1 MFQAKACT
9 DVDRYIAARLRDI
22 RQRRGLTQETLG
34 EALGITFQQ
43 IQKYE
48 TGRNRISA
56 SRLHAVAGV
65 LQVPV
70 TEFFP
75 PTTSKPKPLP
85 VLPPYVRA
93 LGGDH

>member
-1 MFQAKACT
+1 MVQTKACT
-9 DVDRYIAARLRDI
+9 DVDRYIAARLRTI
-22 RQRRGLTQETLG
+22 RHQRGISQEALG
-34 EALGITFQQ
+34 AALGITFQQ
-43 IQKYE
+43 LQKYE
-48 TGRNRISA
+48 RGRNRISA

-70 TEFFP
+70 TEFYP

-85 VLPPYVRA
+85 AIPPHVRA

>member
-1 MFQAKACT
+1 MVQTKACT
-9 DVDRYIAARLRDI
+9 DVDRYIAARLRTI
-22 RQRRGLTQETLG
+22 RQLRGMSQERIA
-34 EALGITFQQ
+34 EACGITFQQ
-43 IQKYE
+43 LQKYE
-48 TGRNRISA
+48 KGQNRISA
-56 SRLHAVAGV
+56 SRLHAIAGM

-85 VLPPYVRA
+85 AVPPHVRA